1 MDERFYEMDKKVSL
15 IEADIRT
22 IKENHLAH
30 IEADV
35 ASILSKLDRND
46 SRLIAGLA
54 GFVCILVA
62 AVGALVFVGLT
73 YGN

>member
-46 SRLIAGLA
+46 NRLIAGLA

>member
-1 MDERFYEMDKKVSL
+1 MDERFYELDKKVTV

-46 SRLIAGLA
+46 NRLITGLA
-54 GFVCILVA
+54 TFVCILVA
-62 AVGALVFVGLT
+62 AVGTLVFVGLT

>member
-1 MDERFYEMDKKVSL
+1 MDDRFHELDKKVSI

-30 IEADV
+30 IEEDV

-54 GFVCILVA
+54 GSVGILVA

>member
-1 MDERFYEMDKKVSL
+1 MDERFYELDKKVTV

-46 SRLIAGLA
+46 NRLIAGLA

>member
-1 MDERFYEMDKKVSL
+1 MDDRFHELDKKVSI

-30 IEADV
+30 IEEDV
-35 ASILSKLDRND
+35 ALILSKLDRNE
-46 SRLIAGLA
+46 SRLIAGLT
-54 GFVCILVA
+54 GLVGILVA

>member
-1 MDERFYEMDKKVSL
+1 MDERFYELDKKVSI

-46 SRLIAGLA
+46 NRLIAGLA